1 MGVGDPLWEEE
12 ELQVA
17 HRITL
22 AMLHIHYILV
32 AITMA
37 TGSSSRDEWEKS
49 RSSLYLVNED
59 GNVPKPRPALHC
71 CPGPAQVSVA
81 ASDGKLGGALEQGK

>member
-12 ELQVA
+12 EELQVT

-49 RSSLYLVNED
+49 RSSLL
-59 GNVPKPRPALHC
+59 
-71 CPGPAQVSVA
+71 S
-81 ASDGKLGGALEQGK
+81 